1 MAKTLNLKQK
11 QYCNKFSKDLKKKI
25 KSMLKKLNKKKNV
38 SVLNFNFASE
48 LPVIFFFLIII
59 STSKID
65 GCGRFG
71 MGPWNLFVFI
81 CKSLQIFLAQT
92 ED

>member
-1 MAKTLNLKQK
+1 
-11 QYCNKFSKDLKKKI
+11 
-25 KSMLKKLNKKKNV
+25 MLKKLNKKKNA

-48 LPVIFFFLIII
+48 LPVIFFFWKIII

-71 MGPWNLFVFI
+71 MGPWNLFVFY
-81 CKSLQIFLAQT
+81 L
-92 ED
+92 